1 MTDLQA
7 FFAATAARHSHL
19 CPRQVLGVRA
29 GLAGTTALGLDVP
42 RRDKRLLVILET
54 DGCFADGVEVV
65 TGTTVGHRTLRVE
78 DYGKAAATFVD
89 TRSEKALRVSPCR
102 DVRQKAWQYAPGEK
116 RHYFAQLSAYQ
127 CMPEEE
133 LFDINEVRLIPPPKV
148 ILSIAGLRTECARC
162 GEEIINQREIHQDG
176 LILCRA
182 CAGQG
187 YYETIVDYRSH
198 PRSPAALFRP

>member
-1 MTDLQA
+1 MIDLQTL
-7 FFAATAARHSHL
+7 FAASAARHSHL

-42 RRDKRLLVILET
+42 RCDKRLLVILET

-65 TGTTVGHRTLRVE
+65 TGTTIGHRTLRVE

-89 TRSEKALRVSPCR
+89 TQNERALRLSPCR
-102 DVRQKAWQYAPGEK
+102 DVRQKAWQYAPGEN
-116 RHYFAQLSAYQ
+116 RHYFAQLTAYQ

-133 LFDINEVRLIPPPKV
+133 LFELNEVRLTPPV
-148 ILSIAGLRTECARC
+148 EAILSIAGLRTECARC
-162 GEEIINQREIHQDG
+162 GEEIINQREIIQEG
-176 LILCRA
+176 QTLCRA
-182 CAGQG
+182 CAGHG
-187 YYETIVDYRSH
+187 YYEIIVDFRSH

>member
-1 MTDLQA
+1 MIDLQA
-7 FFAATAARHSHL
+7 LIAASAARHSHL

-42 RRDKRLLVILET
+42 RCDKRLLVILET

-65 TGTTVGHRTLRVE
+65 TGTTIGHRTLRVQ
-78 DYGKAAATFVD
+78 DYGKTAATFVD
-89 TRSEKALRVSPCR
+89 THSEKAYRVRPCR
-102 DVRQKAWQYAPGEK
+102 GVRQKAWLYAPGED
-116 RHYFAQLSAYQ
+116 RHYFAQLTAYQ

-133 LFDINEVRLIPPPKV
+133 LFDINEIRLTPPVKA
-148 ILSIAGLRTECARC
+148 IISIAGLRTECARC

-187 YYETIVDYRSH
+187 YYETLVDFRSH
-198 PRSPAALFRP
+198 PRAPAALFRP